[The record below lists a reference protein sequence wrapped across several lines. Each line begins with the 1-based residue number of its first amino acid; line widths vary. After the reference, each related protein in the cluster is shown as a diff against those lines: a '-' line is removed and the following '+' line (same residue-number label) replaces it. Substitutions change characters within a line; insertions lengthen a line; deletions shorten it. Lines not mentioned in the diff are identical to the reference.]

1 MKKVKKYFLE
11 KERNKK
17 SRGPT
22 QGEMKKEKHKRKK
35 MKTHPVLY
43 SVKPLRTHGEIS
55 DYLEDL
61 IIFVICKVSPAV
73 E

>member
-22 QGEMKKEKHKRKK
+22 QGEMKKRNTRGKNE
-35 MKTHPVLY
+35 KTHLVLY